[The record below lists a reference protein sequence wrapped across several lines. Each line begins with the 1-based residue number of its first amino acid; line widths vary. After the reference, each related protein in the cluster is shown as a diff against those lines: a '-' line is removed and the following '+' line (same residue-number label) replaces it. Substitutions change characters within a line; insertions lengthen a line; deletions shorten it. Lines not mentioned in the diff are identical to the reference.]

1 MNDHK
6 VLVVDDE
13 RWIRL
18 NLKRILEQAGMSV
31 LMADSGHA
39 AINILKD
46 EKVDLIISD
55 QRMPKM
61 SGLELLSKIKK
72 DHPSMVRVMLTGFA
86 DLQLALDAINQ
97 VEVHRLLLKPYSKD
111 QITTTVQEL
120 LELSKAG
127 AEISTVNLDQAR
139 LRKSTLDDLQ
149 KSHPGIDEVRRDR
162 SGRIVID
169 DDFDDLENPMADFG
183 SVEDILGEVS
193 N

>member
-61 SGLELLSKIKK
+61 SGLELLTKIKK

-120 LELSKAG
+120 LELREAG

-193 N
+193 S